1 VLVPQRLVAQPTE
14 LAPLAHDEAGRHRG
28 RSPVAAV
35 ADHPPA
41 PGDGRGPSADPDLD
55 WIDSRVPMVHV
66 PLRRPQSPVQPGG
79 Y

>member
-1 VLVPQRLVAQPTE
+1 
-14 LAPLAHDEAGRHRG
+14 
-28 RSPVAAV
+28 VAAV

-41 PGDGRGPSADPDLD
+41 PGDGREPSADPDLD